1 MTRPTEP
8 ARIAVLDIGKTNLKL
23 LVASDDGWPLE
34 THSIP
39 NAANTSSPY
48 LAYDLAGLEE
58 WFLDTLAKVS
68 QRHAIG
74 AVIAT
79 AHGCGAVLVDA
90 DRPVLPM
97 MDYEAVCPPAI
108 DEAYARMVP
117 PYGEVFCGI
126 GAGAMRLAKQL
137 LWQESAFPAEFSR
150 AKAYLTTAQFFAMRL
165 GGRAAS
171 EISQL
176 AAQGHIWD
184 LRRHQPSTVMRERG
198 WARLLPQP
206 APAGVSLGT
215 VSEAVAM
222 RTGLA
227 RSTEVLCGVHDSNAN
242 LFRYKAAGLADASI
256 LSTGTWMIGFQRDLD
271 PDKLDADRAMVLN
284 IDVDGESV
292 PSTLTMTG
300 REYHLICKGKDA
312 AAADAAVLAALP
324 TLVARGMLALPS
336 FVGDDG
342 LFPGAGHRGRTIG
355 PAPETPAEWQ
365 ALAVLYAAFSANR
378 CLDLLGSSNRIVIDG
393 GFATNLPFARCLA
406 ALRPS
411 QSVSVSQSHDG
422 TALGAALLWRRFS
435 RTRPVSSVV
444 LEAVTP
450 LGEAGFDRPG
460 LSAAYQSWIT
470 LSEQT
475 P

>member
-1 MTRPTEP
+1 MTQLTEP

-23 LVASDDGWPLE
+23 LVASEDGWPLE

-39 NAANTSSPY
+39 NAATTSGPY
-48 LAYDLAGLEE
+48 LAYDLARLEE
-58 WFLDTLAKVS
+58 WFLDALAEVS

-79 AHGCGAVLVDA
+79 AHGCGAVLVDG

-97 MDYEAVCPPAI
+97 VDYEAVCPPAI
-108 DEAYARMVP
+108 DEAYARIAP
-117 PYGEVFCGI
+117 AYSEVFCGI

-137 LWQESAFPAEFSR
+137 LWQESAFPVEFAR
-150 AKAYLTTAQFFAMRL
+150 AKTYLTTAQFFAMRL

-184 LRRHQPSTVMRERG
+184 LVRHQPSSVMRERG
-198 WARLLPQP
+198 WAHLLPQRV
-206 APAGVSLGT
+206 PAGAMLGT
-215 VSEAVAM
+215 VSEAVVK

-242 LFRYKAAGLADASI
+242 LFRYKAAGMADASI

-271 PDKLDADRAMVLN
+271 PDKLDVTRAMVLN
-284 IDVDGESV
+284 IDVDGENV

-300 REYHLICKGKDA
+300 REYELIRREKC
-312 AAADAAVLAALP
+312 AADAAVLATLP
-324 TLVARGMLALPS
+324 TLVARGTLAVPS
-336 FVGDDG
+336 FIGEDG
-342 LFPGAGHRGRTIG
+342 LFPGAAHRGRVVG

-378 CLDLLGSSNRIVIDG
+378 CLDALGSSKRIIIDG
-393 GFATNLPFARCLA
+393 GFAANLPFARCLA

-411 QSVSVSQSHDG
+411 QRVFVSQSPDG
-422 TALGAALLWRRFS
+422 TALGAALLWRRFA
-435 RTRPVSSVV
+435 RRFPVSSVV

-450 LGEAGFDRPG
+450 LGEAGFNRSR
-460 LSAAYQSWIT
+460 LSAAYRSWIT
-470 LSEQT
+470 LSEQA

>member
-1 MTRPTEP
+1 MTRSTEP
-8 ARIAVLDIGKTNLKL
+8 TPIAVLDIGKTNLKL

-34 THSIP
+34 TLSIP
-39 NAANTSSPY
+39 NAANASDPY
-48 LAYDLAGLEE
+48 PSYDLAGLEA
-58 WFLDTLAKVS
+58 WFLDALAEVS

-79 AHGCGAVLVDA
+79 AHGCGAVLVDG
-90 DRPVLPM
+90 DKPVLPM
-97 MDYEAVCPPAI
+97 MDYDAVCPPAI
-108 DEAYARMVP
+108 DEAYRRIAPAYR
-117 PYGEVFCGI
+117 EVFCGI

-137 LWQESAFPAEFSR
+137 LWQESAFPAEFAR
-150 AKAYLTTAQFFAMRL
+150 AKTYLTTAQFFAMRL

-184 LRRHQPSTVMRERG
+184 LVRRQPSSVMRERG
-198 WARLLPQP
+198 WAHLLPP
-206 APAGVSLGT
+206 RAPAGAVLGT
-215 VSEAVAM
+215 VSAAVAK

-227 RSTEVLCGVHDSNAN
+227 RSTEILCGVHDSNAN
-242 LFRYKAAGLADASI
+242 LFRYKAAGMADASI

-271 PDKLDADRAMVLN
+271 PDKLDANSAMVLN
-284 IDVDGESV
+284 IDVDGENV

-300 REYHLICKGKDA
+300 REYDLIRKENSA
-312 AAADAAVLAALP
+312 VDAAVLAALP
-324 TLVARGMLALPS
+324 KLVAQGSLALPS

-342 LFPGAGHRGRTIG
+342 LFPGAAHRGRITS

-365 ALAVLYAAFSANR
+365 GLAVLYAAFSANR
-378 CLDLLGSSNRIVIDG
+378 CLDMLGSSKRIIIDG
-393 GFATNLPFARCLA
+393 GFAANLPFARALA

-411 QSVSVSQSHDG
+411 QHVSVSQSRDG
-422 TALGAALLWRRFS
+422 TALGAALLWRRFA
-435 RTRPVSSVV
+435 RRLPVSSVV
-444 LEAVTP
+444 LEAVSP

-460 LSAAYQSWIT
+460 LSAAYRSWIAF
-470 LSEQT
+470 SEQV